1 MRRYGFSGEHYR
13 ARIQCSKIFETLC
26 GQHFAAGLSHFELIL
41 VDDGS
46 EDDSGRICDAY
57 AVQDGRIR
65 VFHQENAGVSAA
77 RNRALDMAEGEYV
90 QFLDSD
96 DWIAPEATRLLVEHA
111 I

>member
-1 MRRYGFSGEHYR
+1 MDSLVSIIVPVYNAQKYLKRCVDSILQQDYP
-13 ARIQCSKIFETLC
+13 
-26 GQHFAAGLSHFELIL
+26 HFELIL

-77 RNRALDMAEGEYV
+77 RNRALDMTEGEYV
-90 QFLDSD
+90 QL
-96 DWIAPEATRLLVEHA
+96 
-111 I
+111 